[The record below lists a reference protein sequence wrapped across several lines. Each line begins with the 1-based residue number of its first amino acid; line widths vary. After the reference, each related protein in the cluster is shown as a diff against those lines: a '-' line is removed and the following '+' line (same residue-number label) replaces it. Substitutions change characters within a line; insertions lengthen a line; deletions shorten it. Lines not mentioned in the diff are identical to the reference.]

1 MVFHVTENLYY
12 YIVQLIYLLIFIIF
26 INIVVK
32 YVNMSRLILYSHI
45 FEYTVL

>member
-12 YIVQLIYLLIFIIF
+12 YIVQLIYLLIF